1 MDQVRPPRVAR
12 LSLPVWGRTY
22 QAAPSS
28 VWVIVTP
35 VFSRIRPCPPCPAR
49 RPDRPRLDT
58 GPTAQV
64 VQACACVLAETGHY
78 LAAGPWHEPAGLPR
92 LHALAPAAVLCIGP
106 ADDPGLRAALA
117 SLEIPIVETWAT
129 PAGPLDSA
137 VLYANID
144 TGRLAARHSPIETM
158 HA

>member
-1 MDQVRPPRVAR
+1 M
-12 LSLPVWGRTY
+12 
-22 QAAPSS
+22 
-28 VWVIVTP
+28 
-35 VFSRIRPCPPCPAR
+35 
-49 RPDRPRLDT
+49 
-58 GPTAQV
+58 
-64 VQACACVLAETGHY
+64 QACACVLAETGHY

-144 TGRLAARHSPIETM
+144 TGRRPPAISPIETM